1 MLQPVFNPFPELET
15 ERLLLRKIDLN
26 DTSDLF
32 LLRSDEKVLEFI
44 GREPAKDLNEIQ
56 SFIRMI
62 DENLHSNASILW
74 GIAFKNEPKKL
85 IGTICFWNIQN
96 GNYRSE
102 IGYMLRPE
110 YWRKG
115 IMKEVIQKVVDY
127 GFNDMKLHS
136 IEARIHSGNTASAVL
151 LESTGFLK
159 EGYLKEEFF
168 FAGKF
173 TDTIIYSRLQ

>member
-15 ERLLLRKIDLN
+15 ERILLRRIDLN
-26 DTSDLF
+26 DNSDLF

-44 GREPAKDLNEIQ
+44 GKEPAKDLKEVY

-62 DENLHSNASILW
+62 DEGIHSCSAIMW
-74 GIAFKNEPKKL
+74 GIAIKNEPGKL
-85 IGTICFWNIQN
+85 IGTICLWNIQKE
-96 GNYRSE
+96 NYRAE

-115 IMKEVIQKVVDY
+115 IMKEVIQKVADY
-127 GFNDMKLHS
+127 GFKTMKLHS
-136 IEARIHSGNTASAVL
+136 IEARIHSNNTASAAI

-168 FAGKF
+168 FRDKF
-173 TDTIIYSRLQ
+173 YDTIIYSRLQ